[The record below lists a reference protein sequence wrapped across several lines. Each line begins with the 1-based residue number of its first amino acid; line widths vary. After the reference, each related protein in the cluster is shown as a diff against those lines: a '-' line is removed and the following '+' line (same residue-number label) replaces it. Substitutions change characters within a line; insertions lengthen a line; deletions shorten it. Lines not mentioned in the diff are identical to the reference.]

1 MKAMILAAG
10 LGTRLRP
17 LTQTVPKPLIP
28 VKGKPL
34 IVYHLERC
42 RAAGITE
49 VVINVSYL
57 GHQIEA
63 YLADGSAWGLTI
75 RYSREPEPLDVAG
88 GIRHAL
94 PLLGKEPFWCLSAD
108 VYTDL
113 DLSSRPIGSCLPQG
127 IWAHLILVPNPE
139 PYSLVQPRAGWIPA
153 AAGWPR
159 VLAAPAYA
167 APKRGPAGSF
177 RLTDRGKLAGL
188 CLGWIAGRGDDPAEP
203 LFRWVED
210 QDPAHAWHGPV
221 CRTR

>member
-113 DLSSRPIGSCLPQG
+113 DLFSRPIGSCLPQG

-139 PYSLVQPRAGWIPA
+139 HHPDGDFGYPASAVGDVCVLTNTSPCMTYAGMAFIDPQLLVECAPADRRVGSVFRAGIERGAVQGECYHGQWSDVGTPM
-153 AAGWPR
+153 R
-159 VLAAPAYA
+159 LAEIE
-167 APKRGPAGSF
+167 R
-177 RLTDRGKLAGL
+177 
-188 CLGWIAGRGDDPAEP
+188 
-203 LFRWVED
+203 
-210 QDPAHAWHGPV
+210 
-221 CRTR
+221 